1 MNINKMHKSTSK
13 YPKGYIKKICK
24 TYQKNDLALK
34 EIAQGTP
41 DEDIDKANVTD
52 MIEFRLLRSQEK
64 LLELGAN
71 IQISNMDD
79 VTDMLELWYQ
89 TVIETA
95 SPDKIS
101 PSDELI
107 ITIYNHLS
115 SRVT

>member
-64 LLELGAN
+64 LLELGAKY
-71 IQISNMDD
+71 SNFKYGRCHRYARA
-79 VTDMLELWYQ
+79 V
-89 TVIETA
+89 VSNRNRNRFA
-95 SPDKIS
+95 
-101 PSDELI
+101 
-107 ITIYNHLS
+107 
-115 SRVT
+115 